1 MDFEIRDFQTLE
13 EFREC
18 VALQEAVWGEG
29 FSERVPVAIL
39 RVAQRLGGVAAGA
52 YDSRGRLVAFVFGL
66 TGIQDDGPVHW
77 SDMLAVRPGLRNSG
91 LGRRLKLYQR
101 EVLLAAGVPKML
113 WSFDPLESR
122 NAHLNLERLGVVVR
136 EYVRDMYGES
146 DSPLHRGI
154 GTDRLIA
161 LWELDAP
168 RVRRRIED
176 RDQAASGAH
185 EDGVVV
191 VLDAQVSEGIDPI
204 PGEPRLEE
212 DARRISV
219 AIPADIHGIRE
230 RNLELARRWR
240 EATRSAL
247 DHYLARGWEVQGLTR
262 SGTLSWYLLVLQQPF
277 RVEARWRSRRSAR
290 P

>member
-1 MDFEIRDFQTLE
+1 MEHEIREFRTLE
-13 EFREC
+13 EYREC
-18 VALQEAVWGEG
+18 VALQEEVWGEG
-29 FSERVPVAIL
+29 FAERVPVAIL

-52 YDSRGRLVAFVFGL
+52 YDSQRRLVAFVFGL
-66 TGIQDDGPVHW
+66 TGIQEGRPVHW
-77 SDMLAVRPGLRNSG
+77 SDMLAVRPGLRDSG

-101 EVLLAAGVPKML
+101 EVLLAAGVRRML

-122 NAHLNLERLGVVVR
+122 NAHLNLERLGVVAR
-136 EYVRDMYGES
+136 EYVHDMYGQS

-168 RVRRRIED
+168 RVSRRIEG
-176 RDQAASGAH
+176 RAEPTPSTH
-185 EDGVVV
+185 EGGVAV
-191 VLDAQVSEGIDPI
+191 VLDGRTLEGTDPI
-204 PGEPRLEE
+204 PGAPRLEE
-212 DARRISV
+212 EVRRISV

-230 RNLELARRWR
+230 RNLELAREWR

-262 SGTLSWYLLVLQQPF
+262 SGTLSRYLLVREGRGPS
-277 RVEARWRSRRSAR
+277 EE
-290 P
+290 

>member
-1 MDFEIRDFQTLE
+1 MEHEIRDFRTLE
-13 EFREC
+13 EYREC

-52 YDSRGRLVAFVFGL
+52 YDSQGRLVGFVFGL
-66 TGIQDDGPVHW
+66 TGLQGEEPVHW

-101 EVLLAAGVPKML
+101 EVLLAAGVRRML

-122 NAHLNLERLGVVVR
+122 NAHLNLERLGVVAR
-136 EYVRDMYGES
+136 EYVCDMYGES

-168 RVRRRIED
+168 RVSRRIEG
-176 RDQAASGAH
+176 RDPPGPGADD
-185 EDGVVV
+185 EGVVV
-191 VLDAQVSEGIDPI
+191 VLDGETRSGSDPA
-204 PGEPRLEE
+204 PGEPRLEQE
-212 DARRISV
+212 AGRIAV
-219 AIPADIHGIRE
+219 AIPADIHGICE
-230 RNLELARRWR
+230 RDLELAREWR

-247 DHYLARGWEVQGLTR
+247 GHYLGRGWEVRELTR
-262 SGTLSWYLLVLQQPF
+262 AGTLSRYLLIHGQ
-277 RVEARWRSRRSAR
+277 WR